1 MFLEGA
7 SAARRGLLTTVPRS
21 VAHVAWA
28 VAALGLLGP
37 DALDSLVVLSLSCP
51 HCINIGVAGT
61 DGHSGA
67 PLMSHLVA
75 WMGGPGGCH

>member
-1 MFLEGA
+1 M
-7 SAARRGLLTTVPRS
+7 LLVSSLFKEQETILVLSGIGRWYIRFRML
-21 VAHVAWA
+21 VLWVGC
-28 VAALGLLGP
+28 LGYSSPG
-37 DALDSLVVLSLSCP
+37 SSLSCP

-75 WMGGPGGCH
+75 

>member
-1 MFLEGA
+1 M
-7 SAARRGLLTTVPRS
+7 
-21 VAHVAWA
+21 AWG
-28 VAALGLLGP
+28 VAALDLLEP

-51 HCINIGVAGT
+51 YCINIGVAGT

-75 WMGGPGGCH
+75 WIGGLGGCH